1 MSFADFFGLRHPAP
15 DRVHKRLAGPAR
27 SSRSPEASRDLIASN
42 SSPVVLKLLHCGRA
56 RVYRGMEGNW
66 LSRLKEYGDKT
77 GRAVKY
83 TQLSSMGPSDSPT
96 FSYRVELL
104 GRDKDEAGLRA
115 EGSGSKKSLAKAQAA
130 RVMLA
135 HLSTTKQTREPER
148 PLEGDR
154 APSADIGNYVG
165 ELQVSVAE
173 LSRNPTVLTQCIN
186 THGHSF
192 AFQELCQKRK
202 WPLPCYVEQE
212 FVTGQFLCRCTAVT
226 VSAEHSVDV
235 CIRAVGK

>member
-15 DRVHKRLAGPAR
+15 DREHKRLAGPAR

-56 RVYRGMEGNW
+56 RMYRGMEGNW

-104 GRDKDEAGLRA
+104 SRNKDEAGLRA

-154 APSADIGNYVG
+154 APSADIDNYVG
-165 ELQVSVAE
+165 EL
-173 LSRNPTVLTQCIN
+173 
-186 THGHSF
+186 
-192 AFQELCQKRK
+192 QELCQKRK

-212 FVTGQFLCRCTAVT
+212 FVTGQFLCRCTAVP
-226 VSAEHSVDV
+226 AEHSVDV
-235 CIRAVGK
+235 CIRAVGTGNSKKVAKAAAAKNVLSFANKLLDD

>member
-27 SSRSPEASRDLIASN
+27 SSSRSPEASRDLIASN

-104 GRDKDEAGLRA
+104 GRDKDAGRASGGGQRSKRVSPKLRRL
-115 EGSGSKKSLAKAQAA
+115 GLCWLTCRQPS
-130 RVMLA
+130 
-135 HLSTTKQTREPER
+135 R
-148 PLEGDR
+148 P
-154 APSADIGNYVG
+154 GNPRD
-165 ELQVSVAE
+165 
-173 LSRNPTVLTQCIN
+173 LSREIVPQAQTLAITWER
-186 THGHSF
+186 
-192 AFQELCQKRK
+192 ACQKRK

-212 FVTGQFLCRCTAVT
+212 FVDGSVLVPLYRGHGF
-226 VSAEHSVDV
+226 AEHSVDV
-235 CIRAVGK
+235 CIRRRGTGNSKKVAKAAAAKNVLSFANKLLDD

>member
-15 DRVHKRLAGPAR
+15 DREHKRLAGPAR

-42 SSPVVLKLLHCGRA
+42 SSPLVLKLLHCGRA

-83 TQLSSMGPSDSPT
+83 TQLSSTGPSDSPT
-96 FSYRVELL
+96 FSYRVL
-104 GRDKDEAGLRA
+104 GRDKDEAGLRV

-135 HLSTTKQTREPER
+135 HLSTTKQTR
-148 PLEGDR
+148 DR

-165 ELQVSVAE
+165 EL
-173 LSRNPTVLTQCIN
+173 
-186 THGHSF
+186 
-192 AFQELCQKRK
+192 QELCQKRK

-212 FVTGQFLCRCTAVT
+212 FVTGQFLCRCTAVA
-226 VSAEHSVDV
+226 VSAKHSVDM
-235 CIRAVGK
+235 CIRAVGTGNSKKVAKAAAAKNALSFANKLLDD